1 MKFFIIKKI
10 YIIILIMYMQKNR
23 HIFPCADF
31 YYHPLS
37 ENILSV
43 KEIILIN
50 NYSASP
56 A

>member
-10 YIIILIMYMQKNR
+10 FIIILIMYMQKNR
-23 HIFPCADF
+23 HTFPCADL
-31 YYHPLS
+31 YYYLLS

-50 NYSASP
+50 NYSVSP